1 MVIIPLI
8 LLSTLYDRLA
18 RGEEKY
24 IFISDLGAI
33 LIIPVPFVIRRTQ
46 AGEFETLPYS
56 YPRQIP
62 NSPKKGYIYRTLNSG
77 GFSRN

>member
-33 LIIPVPFVIRRTQ
+33 LIIPVPVCETEKRRRESLKLSPTVIPTNT
-46 AGEFETLPYS
+46 EFPEEKATFTE
-56 YPRQIP
+56 R
-62 NSPKKGYIYRTLNSG
+62 
-77 GFSRN
+77 